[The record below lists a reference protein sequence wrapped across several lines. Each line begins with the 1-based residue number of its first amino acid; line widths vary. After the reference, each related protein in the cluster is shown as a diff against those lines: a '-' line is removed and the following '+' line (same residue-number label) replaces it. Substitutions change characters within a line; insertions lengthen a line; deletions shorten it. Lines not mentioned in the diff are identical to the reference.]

1 MTVGAK
7 ESSPSTEKIIA
18 GIRIEVDVLEIT
30 CFEDLLQ
37 RRKKSSL
44 KKVFTDEEIKQS
56 ENNLEILTGKLAAK
70 KAVAKA
76 IGVDFDSIKRID
88 VEIIIGEKGEPTLH
102 LYNAAQDYS
111 DELDISDW
119 AISISHT
126 KNIAVAVAV
135 AAKSDNHPTIDSL
148 SKATDIAIMQITEK
162 IGKVEADRRD

>member
-1 MTVGAK
+1 MGVK
-7 ESSPSTEKIIA
+7 EGPLSTEKTIE
-18 GIRIEVDVLEIT
+18 GIRIGVDILEIARI
-30 CFEDLLQ
+30 ENLLQ

-88 VEIIIGEKGEPTLH
+88 IEIIAGEKREPMLH
-102 LYNAAQDYS
+102 LYNAAQDCS

-119 AISISHT
+119 AISISHIE
-126 KNIAVAVAV
+126 NIAVAVAV
-135 AAKSDNHPTIDSL
+135 AVKSDSHPTTDSL

-162 IGKVEADRRD
+162 IGEIVADR